1 MKKLIVIL
9 LLFTSLISIGFSLD
23 LDVLRNNYNS
33 YISEYKSGNEEGNL
47 KDFYIQLENLGIYKF
62 YRNIMIGSAEYI
74 DRPTNIQTYLSNIY
88 NSMEFDNY
96 EEKIAFAG
104 FLAYV
109 QSDFSGQ
116 RLSKESVRSLPAYF
130 TTIQDYRGEIQDES
144 LTYLGNV
151 IAYSLGL
158 VESSPYKNIKKF
170 DMKASIDNYDL
181 YTYSGEAQTL
191 YDSMIEKNK
200 IDLESK
206 IKDISTSDLNG
217 EELEYAIDDLSY
229 EFLQSLT
236 EQVDD
241 ELTEVINIIMQDGK
255 ISLNLYY
262 LRFIVY
268 VIIFILF
275 YFFYKRF
282 IPYISLIIFLSESFY
297 MLFIFDAL
305 KDTISSFIYGSYFI
319 LFIGIF
325 AIITLLSVFKRRANI
340 FKRISN
346 SLIFIG
352 LLLLILIPSY
362 YSEDLL
368 MKNNVSFEN
377 SEFQKQLM
385 SDILYY
391 DHAPV
396 MKSLDFIRSELGQE
410 YSEINLIYKNEL
422 NAMLKKGIDKNIY
435 EYVYADEID
444 GIDIKTLKE
453 GLKFNNIENYQE
465 IAKEY
470 SRVIEKAIKVSELRS
485 GRVNNEMK
493 VLKDNIADVIRYS
506 DEDFMDY
513 YEKEFFKITSN
524 NELLQAIEK
533 DTQEYFDETL
543 IRNKIPLKAYNTSW
557 GTSILI
563 IFLLSIL
570 IFIIFEQRII
580 KNISSI
586 MMILASI
593 LSFIKPDTLEVIS
606 QIKFPTVHT
615 YDFSVNI
622 FYGAIMLVISLLIY
636 FNQRGGS
643 KV

>member
-275 YFFYKRF
+275 YFFYKKF

>member
-241 ELTEVINIIMQDGK
+241 ELIEVINIIMQDGK

-275 YFFYKRF
+275 YFFYKKF